1 LDYQSPP
8 FANYLVLFPSPLKKN
23 IMKKWILIF
32 AISLFGFN
40 AIAQF
45 GVKAGANFANI
56 TGDDT
61 EDAKMRV
68 AFYAGVLYNIMINE
82 MFSFQPEL
90 VYSSQGAKFEGGDD
104 ARLLLNYLNLTGLFR
119 YNTESGFWVGTG
131 PQLGLLLSAKAK
143 EGSASVDVKEF
154 FKGSDFAWAFALGYQ
169 LQSGLG
175 FYGRFNL
182 GLANIDD
189 TGGNIKNSVIQVGLR
204 YMINPQK
211 K

>member
-1 LDYQSPP
+1 
-8 FANYLVLFPSPLKKN
+8 
-23 IMKKWILIF
+23 MKKWILIL
-32 AISLFGFN
+32 AISLFGINGF
-40 AIAQF
+40 AQF
-45 GVKAGANFANI
+45 GVKAGANFATL

-90 VYSSQGAKFEGGDD
+90 VYSSQGAKFEGSDD
-104 ARLLLNYLNLTGLFR
+104 ARIVLNYLNLTGLFR
-119 YNTESGFWVGTG
+119 YNTQSGFWLGTG
-131 PQLGLLLSAKAK
+131 PQFGLLLSAKGK
-143 EGSASVDVKEF
+143 QGSASVDVKEF
-154 FKGSDFAWAFALGYQ
+154 FKSTDIAWAFALGYQ

-175 FYGRFNL
+175 FYARYNL
-182 GLANIDD
+182 GLGNIDD
-189 TGGNIKNSVIQVGLR
+189 TGGKLKNSVIQAGLR